1 MNKKENRKNYSLF
14 NWGILLCS
22 TRQRM
27 VFRTIW
33 LFLLWISI
41 TGLVIYI
48 IFNDVMTWI
57 DKQGFI
63 HEPFLI
69 ILLPCYFLL
78 ALSLIMAVIDIV
90 SDYLKNRPPP
100 SRKRE

>member
-1 MNKKENRKNYSLF
+1 MNKKQGRKNNSLF
-14 NWGILLCS
+14 NWDALLCS

-69 ILLPCYFLL
+69 ILLPCYFIL
-78 ALSLIMAVIDIV
+78 ALSLIMAFIDIV
-90 SDYLKNRPPP
+90 SDYLKNRKKP
-100 SRKRE
+100 SKNR